1 MLKFKAL
8 QKPLMLLALLCL
20 FPFGAL
26 AQSTVKGTV
35 VDESGEPIIGA
46 SVKLVGARG
55 GSVTDM
61 NGQFSITAAS
71 NAQLEISYVGYVTQ
85 KVNIANRQNISITLS
100 EDTNTLNDV
109 VVIGYGVQKKSDL
122 TGAVASVKS
131 EDLMN
136 RSVTDAA
143 LP

>member
-35 VDESGEPIIGA
+35 VDGAGEPVIGA
-46 SVKLVGARG
+46 SVKLVGAKG
-55 GSVTDM
+55 GSVTDV
-61 NGQFSITAAS
+61 NGQFTITAAS

-85 KVNIANRQNISITLS
+85 KVN
-100 EDTNTLNDV
+100 
-109 VVIGYGVQKKSDL
+109 
-122 TGAVASVKS
+122 VAGQQHPHH
-131 EDLMN
+131 
-136 RSVTDAA
+136 AC
-143 LP
+143 